1 MPAKTTPL
9 HSRLRRV
16 IRELF
21 NSALSF
27 FFNRKPTTD
36 TIDPASVQ
44 RILIIRTNYR
54 IGNLIFLTP
63 FINALGQIMPQT
75 EIDLLVG
82 MKSANILFEP
92 MPNIRKVYDIPRK
105 LLLHPLDLLRFI
117 YLIRTQNYDV
127 IINIA
132 AASSSS
138 QIATVLSKGHYKA
151 SFFSTKS
158 WSPLTHVIAQEGK
171 YKHSAL
177 QVLEMLKLFGLC
189 DEKVA
194 KVLDLKLD
202 SDEISMG
209 DHALNQL
216 LNQHHIDRSGHHIIG
231 IFRNARFEK
240 RISDEWWQQWAENI
254 QEKDPSVIIVDILSP
269 DIPEKLNQSVLS
281 YSNKNLRQLGA
292 VMAALDG
299 FVCADTGPMHLAF
312 ACGATTTALF
322 NHTNMEAYGALGD
335 SNTSIDINGLSVNNV
350 VEKQIAFFENHYG

>member
-9 HSRLRRV
+9 HSRLRRA

-27 FFNRKPTTD
+27 FFNRKPTTN
-36 TIDPASVQ
+36 TIDPADIL

-63 FINALGQIMPQT
+63 FINALGQLIPQA
-75 EIDLLVG
+75 EVDLLVG

-105 LLLHPLDLLRFI
+105 LLLHPFDMLRFI
-117 YLIRTQNYDV
+117 YLIRRQNYDV

-158 WSPLTHVIAQEGK
+158 WTPLTHVVAQEGK
-171 YKHSAL
+171 YRHSAL
-177 QVLEMLKLFGLC
+177 QVLEMLGLFGLS

-202 SDEISMG
+202 PAEISAG

-216 LNQHHIDRSGHHIIG
+216 LNQHHIDRSQHHIIG

-240 RISDEWWQQWAENI
+240 RIADEWWQQWSENI

-269 DIPEKLNQSVLS
+269 DIPEKLNQTVLP
-281 YSNKNLRQLGA
+281 YSNKNLRKLGS

-322 NHTNMEAYGALGD
+322 NHTDMYAYGALGD
-335 SNTSIDINGLSVNNV
+335 SNTSIDINGLKVDEV
-350 VEKQIAFFENHYG
+350 VEKQLAFFESRYG